1 MSWIG
6 AYALTW
12 GTKWAL
18 AAWASPTPAAT
29 WGETLAQIIARLH
42 GHEIGHPPIL
52 SVPLLPTVRM
62 FGKAFIS
69 FGVVVVI
76 VLAIAIYRHVRD
88 NRTAFDRRR
97 FLILISPVLI
107 PIVWFELL
115 SNHTQTHLQ
124 FTYRSAS
131 AAIAI
136 MFAAALLACGQP
148 TTLPQLIAGL
158 RRIRRSSEAR

>member
-1 MSWIG
+1 
-6 AYALTW
+6 
-12 GTKWAL
+12 
-18 AAWASPTPAAT
+18 
-29 WGETLAQIIARLH
+29 
-42 GHEIGHPPIL
+42 
-52 SVPLLPTVRM
+52 M

-88 NRTAFDRRR
+88 NRAAFDRRR
-97 FLILISPVLI
+97 FLILIAPVLI

-136 MFAAALLACGQP
+136 MFAAALLAKADNRRRCRNS
-148 TTLPQLIAGL
+148 IAGL